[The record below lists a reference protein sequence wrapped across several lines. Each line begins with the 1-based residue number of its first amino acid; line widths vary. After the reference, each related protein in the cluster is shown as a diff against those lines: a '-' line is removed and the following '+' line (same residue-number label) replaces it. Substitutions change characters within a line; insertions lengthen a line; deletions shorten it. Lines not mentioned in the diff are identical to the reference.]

1 MKSLTFSMTGISGM
15 VNDFSVEK
23 LQIQS
28 PDLRQTLKKR
38 KMSIPH
44 SSGMPVDYQKKK
56 ETFLKSGKNYTLQP
70 YPQFILILFID

>member
-28 PDLRQTLKKR
+28 PDLRQILKKR

-44 SSGMPVDYQKKK
+44 SSGMPVDYQKK
-56 ETFLKSGKNYTLQP
+56 EGN
-70 YPQFILILFID
+70 ILEIREKLYFCSPILNLF